1 MHDGLVVKGVAGII
15 CAAALAA
22 CSVWLNTDER
32 QCRTDSDCITA
43 KLGTVCVQ
51 QVCMDTATESSAC
64 GRGGCD
70 AATGTETSASEVTN
84 PCESDEDCAGKTP
97 RCLNKGC
104 VDAQTG
110 DRWLCPPTD
119 QPVKNSSVRFNFHVV
134 DFLTRTPPKSVVAK
148 ACRNNDVACAEP
160 VDTFTDTDQSGHVQL
175 MLPTGFVGFFEVKS
189 AAIDT
194 LLYITRPIVRNT
206 LSRDLP
212 VPTVEAIGATASL
225 LGYPYEMEKG
235 LALIEAL
242 DCSDTPQGGIHF
254 DSREGGN
261 PFYLIDQTPNKDT
274 LFTVYDEVNN
284 SANGGFI
291 NVPPGFV
298 QFSARVGL
306 DGLQLG
312 SFNAQIRP
320 RTITFIDMHF

>member
-1 MHDGLVVKGVAGII
+1 MHEGLVVKGVAGII
-15 CAAALAA
+15 CAAALSA
-22 CSVWLNTDER
+22 CSVWLSTDER
-32 QCRTDSDCITA
+32 QCQTDSDCVTA

-51 QVCMDTATESSAC
+51 QVCMDSSECSGDACDPATSESQLPIKTTCSEDKDC
-64 GRGGCD
+64 G
-70 AATGTETSASEVTN
+70 
-84 PCESDEDCAGKTP
+84 GKTP

-104 VDAQTG
+104 VDSETAE
-110 DRWLCPPTD
+110 RWLCPPAD
-119 QPVKNSSVRFNFHVV
+119 QTVRTNTVRYNFHVI
-134 DFLTRTPPKSVVAK
+134 DFLTRMPPDHVVAK
-148 ACRNNDVACAEP
+148 ACRSNDVGCEEP
-160 VDTFTDTDQSGHVQL
+160 VDTYTDESKTGNVQL
-175 MLPTGFVGFFEVKS
+175 TLPTTFVGFFEVKS

-194 LLYITRPIVRNT
+194 LLYITKPIIRNT

-212 VPTVEAIGATASL
+212 VLTSDNVDLLASL
-225 LGYPYEMEKG
+225 LGYPYDMDKG

-242 DCSDTPQGGIHF
+242 DCSETPQGGIHF

-261 PFYLIDQTPNKDT
+261 PFYLVDQIPNKDT
-274 LFTVYDEVNN
+274 DVTVYDANNN